1 MNIFNRRILK
11 YFFHRQSNAFLY
23 TILVVFLGRAV
34 FADTLAISPDSIS
47 LEPGESQ
54 TFSATGGT
62 GVLHWM
68 AVKGDLS
75 VARRAA
81 RAWPGVTMDK
91 AGQIE
96 VLEGA
101 SVVYTAPEK
110 WGTYSLAVTD
120 EQAMAVAEIQV
131 FDSEDAIVTL
141 EILGG
146 NRVLRV
152 GERRALSLQAWLA
165 DLSQGDYTLRADWK
179 SSHPSIV
186 TVNHEGVLTALTSGT
201 VTLFAQVGE
210 HSAQI
215 DITVEEDT
223 AIGLVLQPSPVRLIS
238 GREHTLRIEQILQGN
253 RQQSIEP
260 TECDLMSD
268 AEAIVRV
275 NERAEVQGLSPG
287 QAMIE
292 VVCGDLKARVPVFVS
307 SQLALQVSPEKL
319 ILGRE
324 ASKPF
329 KISWGMPPYRATAE
343 TGEVSG
349 EDGVWHYKARQ
360 VGDDR
365 VTITDHED
373 NVVVMAVS
381 VTKELVLS
389 PLAVDLSVNQSTQFM
404 ASGGIAPYTWQ
415 ATAGDAKPTSEE
427 SEVIYTAPNVNGVHE
442 LTVIDQQGYVKT
454 AVINVNA
461 GLMATPRR
469 LIMNPEDKKGFQV
482 MGGTLPYKLSAKVG
496 LIDEIDKAGRYAY
509 QAPDVSGDYTITVRD
524 AEGRMFLIAVVVQSA
539 LQVTPSELF
548 LLREEAAELNISGGY
563 GEYTLT
569 ALKGEIGKKGGKIR
583 YQAPKVAGRDV
594 ITITDQAGAVVQVE
608 VLVSLDSFYI
618 SPNEHYVLPEEPVSL
633 RAWGGRPPY
642 TWFGEIELPLSQKT
656 QQGERIQF
664 AAPKAAGEYSIS
676 IEDSSG
682 VKTESRVVVY
692 QDALQLA
699 PEKLVLA
706 PGEEAELQALL
717 GVPEYTWSVQ
727 QGKLSAREGEKVMY
741 TAPSQGSEDVIQ
753 VIDATGEVK
762 ILGAVITR
770 KTVRDICDLYVGSDG
785 KIDEADANR
794 AMTDYF
800 QKANWI
806 NRGGLYIVMK
816 RFLGTGS
823 VQCKPDA

>member
-1 MNIFNRRILK
+1 MP
-11 YFFHRQSNAFLY
+11 
-23 TILVVFLGRAV
+23 V
-34 FADTLAISPDSIS
+34 FADNTLDISPDRIS

-54 TFSATGGT
+54 TFFATGGT

-81 RAWPGVTMDK
+81 RAWPGVTMDE
-91 AGQIE
+91 AGQLE
-96 VLEGA
+96 PLEGA

-131 FDSEDAIVTL
+131 FDPEEAIVTI

-152 GERRALSLQAWLA
+152 ADRRALSLQAWLA
-165 DLSQGDYTLRADWK
+165 DLSQRDYTLRADWK

-186 TVNHEGVLTALTSGT
+186 TVNHEGVLTALAPGMAT
-201 VTLFAQVGE
+201 VFAQVGE

-215 DITVEEDT
+215 EITVQEDT
-223 AIGLVLQPSPVRLIS
+223 AIGLVLQPSPVRLMS
-238 GREHTLRIEQILQGN
+238 GRKQTLTIAQILQGD
-253 RQQSIEP
+253 RQHAIEP
-260 TECDLMSD
+260 TDCRYDVMSD
-268 AEAIVRV
+268 AEPSVRI
-275 NERAEVQGLSPG
+275 NERAEIQALIPG

-292 VVCGDLKARVPVFVS
+292 VVCGALEARVPVFVS

-329 KISWGMPPYRATAE
+329 KISWGMPPYQVTAE

-349 EDGVWHYKARQ
+349 QDVFWHYKARQ
-360 VGDDR
+360 VGEDT
-365 VTITDHED
+365 VTITDNEGE
-373 NVVVMAVS
+373 VVVMRVS

-389 PLAVDLSVNQSTQFM
+389 PLAVDLSVNQSTPFT
-404 ASGGIAPYTWQ
+404 ASGGKPPYTWQ
-415 ATAGDAKPTSEE
+415 ATAGFPKPIETLEDI
-427 SEVIYTAPNVNGVHE
+427 EVTYTAPNVNGVHE

-461 GLMATPRR
+461 GLMVTPRR
-469 LIMNPEDKKGFQV
+469 LIMNPEEKKRFQV
-482 MGGTLPYKLSAKVG
+482 TGGTPPYKLSAKVG
-496 LIDEIDKAGRYAY
+496 EIEEVDKKGRYGY

-524 AEGRMFLIAVVVQSA
+524 AEGRMRMIAVVVQSA

-548 LLREEAAELNISGGY
+548 LQREEKAELNISGGY
-563 GEYTLT
+563 GDYTLT
-569 ALKGEIGKKGGKIR
+569 AIKGEVAKKGGKIR

-608 VLVSLDSFYI
+608 VLVSTDSFYI
-618 SPNEHYVLPEEPVSL
+618 SPIEHYVLPEEQVSL
-633 RAWGGRPPY
+633 RAWGGTPPY

-664 AAPKAAGEYSIS
+664 AAPKAAGEYGIS

-682 VKTESRVVVY
+682 IKTESRVVVY
-692 QDALQLA
+692 QEALQLA

-706 PGEEAELQALL
+706 PGEQAELQALL
-717 GVPEYTWSVQ
+717 GVPQYTWAVQ
-727 QGKLSAREGEKVMY
+727 QGALSASEGKKVMY
-741 TAPSQGSEDVIQ
+741 TAPSLGSEDVIQ
-753 VIDATGEVK
+753 LQDATGDVK
-762 ILGAVITR
+762 ILRAVITM
-770 KTVRDICDLYVGSDG
+770 KTVRDISDLYVGSDG
-785 KIDEADANR
+785 KVDEADANK
-794 AMTDYF
+794 AITDYF

-806 NRGGLYIVMK
+806 NRGELYFVVK
-816 RFLGTGS
+816 RFLEDEQS
-823 VQCKPDA
+823 AP